1 MLRDN
6 EDHSDLENVLS
17 HTIENIYGNSKVL
30 KEALDW
36 YDNELEMQA
45 WQDEKSYAEKGARK
59 VTKSTQQSFRQVENI
74 SSRKCS
80 GFHHLFVFIN
90 KIFEIKI

>member
-45 WQDEKSYAEKGARK
+45 WQ
-59 VTKSTQQSFRQVENI
+59 VE
-74 SSRKCS
+74 
-80 GFHHLFVFIN
+80 
-90 KIFEIKI
+90 